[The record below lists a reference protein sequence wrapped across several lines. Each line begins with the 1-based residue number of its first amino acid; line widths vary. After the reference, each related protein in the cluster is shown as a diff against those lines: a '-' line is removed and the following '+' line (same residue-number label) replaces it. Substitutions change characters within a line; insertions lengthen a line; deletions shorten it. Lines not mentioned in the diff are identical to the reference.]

1 MNGSFYTLQGRTQK
15 VGQQTHVFDCLDNMI
30 KSREKLVFKR
40 IRQRINQLKTEANYT
55 NLANVYVNIM
65 QDKLNEEYSVP
76 FNKIK

>member
-1 MNGSFYTLQGRTQK
+1 
-15 VGQQTHVFDCLDNMI
+15 MI

-40 IRQRINQLKTEANYT
+40 IRQKIIRLKSEDNYT

-65 QDKLNEEYSVP
+65 QDKLNEESSVP